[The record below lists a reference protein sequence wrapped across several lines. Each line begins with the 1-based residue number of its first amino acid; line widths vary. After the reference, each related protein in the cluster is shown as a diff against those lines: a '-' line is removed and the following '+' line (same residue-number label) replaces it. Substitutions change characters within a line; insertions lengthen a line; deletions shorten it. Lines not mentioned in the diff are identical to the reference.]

1 MFAKIKSLYMSGLQ
15 AIEIDVEVD
24 THRSSLPSFSIVGLP
39 DTAVQE
45 AKERVRSAIRNAGFH
60 FPIER
65 IVVNLA
71 PADVR
76 KEGSSFDLPI
86 AMGILKATQ
95 QIEFD
100 ENQHYFSGELS
111 LDGNLRQIP
120 GMLPMTL
127 FLDTMQNSPKLNL
140 FCPMGNIHEIHSRQ
154 ANVYPAKNLG
164 TVVEYLSGNRNWVD
178 YLPWSN
184 PDKEKEEIGDFAE
197 VAGQDFAKR
206 ALEVAAS
213 GFHNI
218 IMTGPPGTGKT
229 MMAKRLRSILPPMSE
244 EEAIEVTKIY
254 SITGLLPTGQ
264 RLIRMRPFRS
274 PHHSASYV
282 SIVGGGASPKAGEI
296 TLAHRGILFMDEFPE
311 FRKDII
317 NMLRQPLEEGSV
329 TIARM
334 KSTIC
339 FPARFLLI
347 AAMNPC
353 PCGFMGDP
361 HKSCTCNPAQII
373 RYRSRLNGPIMDRM
387 DIVTEVQRVDSSRLI
402 SGKKQE
408 ASTDILARVLRTHQ
422 IQEDRYK
429 SEVFLFNS
437 DIPARSLH
445 HYCVANAEAKGFLEK
460 VAQRMQLSGRA
471 ITRALKV
478 ARTIADMRES
488 TLIEMPDIA
497 EALQYR
503 FRDY

>member
-1 MFAKIKSLYMSGLQ
+1 MNGLQ

-24 THRSSLPSFSIVGLP
+24 THRSALPSFSIVGLP

-86 AMGILKATQ
+86 AMGILKATG

-127 FLDTMQNSPKLNL
+127 FLDELPAKAGINL
-140 FCPMGNIHEIHSRQ
+140 FCPFGNIHEIHARK
-154 ANVYPAKNLG
+154 AVVYPAKNLEE
-164 TVVEYLSGNRNWVD
+164 VSEYLSGKRSWVD
-178 YLPWSN
+178 YSPCL
-184 PDKEKEEIGDFAE
+184 DEKSETDHEEIGDFAE

-229 MMAKRLRSILPPMSE
+229 MMAKRLRSILPPMSQ

-254 SITGLLPTGQ
+254 SITGLLSSGQ

-282 SIVGGGASPKAGEI
+282 SIVGGGANPKAGEI

-353 PCGFMGDP
+353 PCGFLGDP
-361 HKSCTCNPAQII
+361 QKECTCNPAQVI

-387 DIVTEVQRVDSSRLI
+387 DIVTEVQRIDSTHLI

-408 ASTDILARVLRTHQ
+408 ASADILIRVQRTHH
-422 IQEDRYK
+422 IQEERYK
-429 SEVFLFNS
+429 NETFLFNS

-445 HYCVANAEAKGFLEK
+445 QYCVANAEAKGFLEK

-488 TLIEMPDIA
+488 ALIEMPDIA

-503 FRDY
+503 LREN

>member
-1 MFAKIKSLYMSGLQ
+1 
-15 AIEIDVEVD
+15 
-24 THRSSLPSFSIVGLP
+24 
-39 DTAVQE
+39 
-45 AKERVRSAIRNAGFH
+45 
-60 FPIER
+60 
-65 IVVNLA
+65 
-71 PADVR
+71 
-76 KEGSSFDLPI
+76 
-86 AMGILKATQ
+86 
-95 QIEFD
+95 
-100 ENQHYFSGELS
+100 
-111 LDGNLRQIP
+111 
-120 GMLPMTL
+120 MTL
-127 FLDTMQNSPKLNL
+127 FLDTMQDSSHLNL
-140 FCPMGNIHEIHSRQ
+140 FCPMGNIHEIHARQ
-154 ANVYPAKNLG
+154 AKVYPAKSLG
-164 TVVEYLSGNRNWVD
+164 TTCEHLSGKRNWVD

-184 PDKEKEEIGDFAE
+184 SDTEAEVEDIGDFAE

-229 MMAKRLRSILPPMSE
+229 MMAKRLRSILPPMSQ

-254 SITGLLPTGQ
+254 SITGLLPSGQ

-282 SIVGGGASPKAGEI
+282 SIVGGGANPKAGEI

-361 HKSCTCNPAQII
+361 QKECTCNPSQVI

-387 DIVTEVQRVDSSRLI
+387 DIVTEVQRIDSTHLI

-408 ASTDILARVLRTHQ
+408 ASADILSRVQRTHQ
-422 IQEDRYK
+422 IQEERYK
-429 SEVFLFNS
+429 NEAFLFNS

-445 HYCVANAEAKGFLEK
+445 EFCVASAEAKGFLEK

-488 TLIEMPDIA
+488 AMIEMLDIA

-503 FRDY
+503 FRDN